1 MPVSKAREFAVLAG
15 RLNSTMT
22 ITDDGEVGSVF
33 LNDVSFGTNTSSDV
47 LSGLLETSLT
57 SFEMSDIKDLD
68 SNATFGQ
75 VLTAN
80 NETFEF
86 RDIPAVTVDYSEVT
100 NTPAIPVSFSD
111 LTGTL
116 EYAQIAN
123 TPDPVLVPTVLTDL
137 NITAGSAGSVL
148 TQKDDGSFSFEEPS
162 TLNAIIMSLALG

>member
-1 MPVSKAREFAVLAG
+1 MVSKARSFAVLAG

-22 ITDDGEVGSVF
+22 ITNGEVGSVF
-33 LNDVSFGTNTSSDV
+33 LNDVQFGTNTSSEV
-47 LSGLLETSLT
+47 LSGLVETSLT

-80 NETFEF
+80 NATFEF
-86 RDIPAVTVDYSEVT
+86 RDIPAVSVDYSEVT

-116 EYAQIAN
+116 EYTEIAN
-123 TPDPVLVPTVLTDL
+123 TPAPQVIPTVLTDL
-137 NITAGSAGSVL
+137 NISDGAAGQTL
-148 TQKDDGSFSFEEPS
+148 KTDGSGNFYFDDEE
-162 TLNAIIMSLALG
+162 TLNSIIFSIALG

>member
-1 MPVSKAREFAVLAG
+1 MPVSKARSFAVLAG

-22 ITDDGEVGSVF
+22 VTEDGEVGSVY
-33 LNDVSFGTNTSSDV
+33 LNDVSFGTNTSSEV
-47 LSGLLETSLT
+47 LSGLVQTSLT
-57 SFEMSDIKDLD
+57 SFEMADIKDLN
-68 SNATFGQ
+68 STANTGQ

-80 NETFEF
+80 NDVFEF
-86 RDIPAVTVDYSEVT
+86 ADIPVVTVDYSEVS

-123 TPDPVLVPTVLTDL
+123 TPDPVSVPTTITDL
-137 NITAGSAGSVL
+137 NIASGSAGAVL
-148 TQKDDGSFSFEEPS
+148 TQKDDGSFSFEQPS